1 MRRSGRRWSAPP
13 PEAVADAPTVGVEEE
28 FVLLDTRTGAAV
40 PAAPRV
46 LAALDGEPG
55 VVPEFLRFQIE
66 TVTGVCGSL
75 AEIRADLTR
84 LRRRVGEAAA
94 DAGCLA
100 VATAVAPFG
109 TVPLVTADARYERL
123 AARFPA
129 LVAGAGTC
137 ACHVHVGIPS
147 RAAGLR
153 ALAGLRPWLGVLLG
167 LSANSP
173 YVDGV
178 DSGWASTRYPL
189 WSRWPTA
196 RPPAAWRDV
205 AEYDAA
211 VAEAIRS
218 GAAPDARG
226 VYFYARLSPRHPTV
240 EVRVADVC
248 LDVADAVVLA
258 GLVRALVV
266 TALRGEVVPQ
276 PSDTALAG
284 TLRAAARHGVDRAG
298 AARLL
303 AHVRPALAEA
313 GDFEVVHRGWAA
325 LADRGGGAVRQ
336 RALRAESATPAEFAA
351 RLATVTRG
359 TEDESL
365 EAAR

>member
-1 MRRSGRRWSAPP
+1 M
-13 PEAVADAPTVGVEEE
+13 ADAPTVGVEEE

-40 PAAPRV
+40 PAAPRI
-46 LAALDGEPG
+46 LAALRGEPG

-66 TVTGVCGSL
+66 TLTGVCHSL
-75 AEIRADLTR
+75 AEVRADLTR
-84 LRRRVGEAAA
+84 LRRRVSEAAEE
-94 DAGCLA
+94 AGCLA
-100 VATAVAPFG
+100 VATGVAPFG
-109 TVPLVTADARYERL
+109 TTPLVTADARYERL
-123 AARFPA
+123 AARFPD

-153 ALAGLRPWLGVLLG
+153 ALTGLRPWLAVLLG

-173 YVDGV
+173 YVAGA
-178 DSGWASTRYPL
+178 DSGLASARYPL

-205 AEYDAA
+205 AGYDAA
-211 VAEAIRS
+211 VAEAIRG

-240 EVRVADVC
+240 EVRIADVC
-248 LDVADAVVLA
+248 LDVDDAVVLA
-258 GLVRALVV
+258 GLVRALVA
-266 TALRGEVVPQ
+266 TALRGEVAAQ
-276 PSDTALAG
+276 PSDAALARA
-284 TLRAAARHGVDRAG
+284 LRAAARHGLDRTA

-303 AHVRPALAEA
+303 AHARPALAES
-313 GDFEVVHRGWAA
+313 GDLEVVHRGWAG

-336 RALRAESATPAEFAA
+336 RALRAVSATPAEFAA

-359 TEDESL
+359 TEDESM

>member
-1 MRRSGRRWSAPP
+1 M
-13 PEAVADAPTVGVEEE
+13 VDALTVGVEEE

-46 LAALDGEPG
+46 LDVLRGEPG
-55 VVPEFLRFQIE
+55 VLPEFLRFQVE
-66 TVTGVCGSL
+66 TLTGVCRSL
-75 AEIRADLTR
+75 AEVRADLTR

-94 DAGCLA
+94 EAGCLA

-109 TVPLVTADARYERL
+109 TTPLVTADARYEWL
-123 AARFPA
+123 AARFPT

-147 RAAGLR
+147 QAAGVR
-153 ALAGLRPWLGVLLG
+153 ALAGLRPWLGVLLA
-167 LSANSP
+167 LTANSP

-178 DSGWASTRYPL
+178 DSGWASARYPL

-240 EVRVADVC
+240 EVRIADVC
-248 LDVADAVVLA
+248 LDVGDAVVLA
-258 GLVRALVV
+258 GLVRALVA
-266 TALRGEVVPQ
+266 TAIRGEVVPQ
-276 PSDTALAG
+276 PSDAALAHA
-284 TLRAAARHGVDRAG
+284 LRAAARHGLDRAG
-298 AARLL
+298 AVRLL
-303 AHVRPALAEA
+303 AHVRPALEEA
-313 GDFEVVHRGWAA
+313 GDLQVVHRGWCA
-325 LADRGGGAVRQ
+325 LAGRGGGAVRQ
-336 RALRAESATPAEFAA
+336 RALRAVSATPAEFAA
-351 RLATVTRG
+351 RLAAVTRG

>member
-1 MRRSGRRWSAPP
+1 M
-13 PEAVADAPTVGVEEE
+13 ADAPAVGVEEE
-28 FVLLDTRTGAAV
+28 FVLLDTHTGAAV
-40 PAAPRV
+40 PAAPRL
-46 LAALDGEPG
+46 LAALRGEPG

-66 TVTGVCGSL
+66 TVTSVCHSL
-75 AEIRADLTR
+75 AEVRADLTR

-94 DAGCLA
+94 DTGCLA

-109 TVPLVTADARYERL
+109 TVPLVTAEPRYERL
-123 AARFPA
+123 AALFPA

-167 LSANSP
+167 LTANSP
-173 YVDGV
+173 YVDGA

-196 RPPAAWRDV
+196 RPPAAWLDV

-211 VAEAIRS
+211 VSEAIGS
-218 GAAPDARG
+218 GAAPDARA

-240 EVRVADVC
+240 EVRIADVC

-258 GLVRALVV
+258 GLVRALVT
-266 TALRGEVVPQ
+266 TALRGEVGPQ
-276 PSDTALAG
+276 PSDAALARS
-284 TLRAAARHGVDRAG
+284 LRAAARHGLDRA
-298 AARLL
+298 AATRLL
-303 AHVRPALAEA
+303 AHVRPALEEV
-313 GDFEVVHRGWAA
+313 GDLEVVHRGWAA

-336 RALRAESATPAEFAA
+336 RALRAVSATPAEFAA
-351 RLATVTRG
+351 RLAAATRG

-365 EAAR
+365 EAAQ